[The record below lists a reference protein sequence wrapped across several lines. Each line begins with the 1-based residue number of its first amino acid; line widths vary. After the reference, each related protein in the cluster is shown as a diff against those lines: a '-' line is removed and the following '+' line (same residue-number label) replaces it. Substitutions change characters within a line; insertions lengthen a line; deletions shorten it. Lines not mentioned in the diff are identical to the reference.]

1 MSNVHSLSLNLKSM
15 FLCTVHYQ
23 VKVGVK
29 GYYRG
34 EKRTNLCT
42 HESCSQIN
50 SLVYCSCLFLSP
62 SHPPHELM
70 MFSIQVKVFWKRT

>member
-15 FLCTVHYQ
+15 FLYTVHYQ

-34 EKRTNLCT
+34 EK
-42 HESCSQIN
+42 
-50 SLVYCSCLFLSP
+50 
-62 SHPPHELM
+62 ELICAHM
-70 MFSIQVKVFWKRT
+70 NHALKLIV